1 MVVFLCLSSVAQASP
16 ASAARLGNAARH
28 HDGERWRCD
37 GPRGKAEASQL
48 VAAVRRDQNVHA
60 GLCYLPSPVSNLLSN
75 DNNQKQSRGVSR
87 MAGLSLAVLLTCSS
101 TVVVEEPLPI
111 PSDQNVSGSWTV
123 ATAQRWHSP
132 SGHLDP
138 SGLGTGI
145 AWTEEYRFC
154 DLLQRRFASESLQ
167 LFGSL
172 LFTFV
177 DCDEIAD
184 TIVRAFAGNLAPP
197 PATHPTPTPAPT
209 PPPPCLLP
217 QYGRPTQKSSPSIA
231 CPTSAP
237 STRRTPPTIAAG
249 QRSAARATGCTA
261 PPHLRTSAPSAGDL
275 EHGYHEQR
283 PAGASDPRDER
294 RGAAL

>member
-1 MVVFLCLSSVAQASP
+1 MPSTPRVRLWHRGELRRAHQLLGSRVWHAHGAQASP

-48 VAAVRRDQNVHA
+48 VAAVRRDQNVRA
-60 GLCYLPSPVSNLLSN
+60 SGLCYLPSPVGNLLSN

-87 MAGLSLAVLLTCSS
+87 MAWLSLAVLLTCSS

-197 PATHPTPTPAPT
+197 LPHTL
-209 PPPPCLLP
+209 PPPLPPPLPLHASYLSMGGQHKKALLP
-217 QYGRPTQKSSPSIA
+217 SRVRHLPRQRDALRRRLPLGRGLQH
-231 CPTSAP
+231 AP
-237 STRRTPPTIAAG
+237 RAAL
-249 QRSAARATGCTA
+249 
-261 PPHLRTSAPSAGDL
+261 HLRTSHFFFS
-275 EHGYHEQR
+275 
-283 PAGASDPRDER
+283 
-294 RGAAL
+294 